1 MSPLLSCQP
10 LPAWARIRAALP
22 PFVIVL
28 GHLGLC
34 PEVVRWLLPGAPAQG
49 VSSPPGRLPPTP
61 LAPSSRRRVRTGRA
75 AVALRPPVRSEA
87 LCVSW
92 HLLRSPQLSSEKGT
106 GRTAAFQLSDGGSG
120 RRGRRPGPRGRGG
133 RPRGAPWGCGE
144 QAATRATRPR
154 HAGRASPRLV
164 SQYSCRPYSG
174 FTFCRLS
181 YPQSDNVTWKTPEVK
196 NSQVVNCVPF

>member
-49 VSSPPGRLPPTP
+49 VSPPPGRVPRTP
-61 LAPSSRRRVRTGRA
+61 LVPPAAGELGREGQ
-75 AVALRPPVRSEA
+75 LSLCGLLCEA
-87 LCVSW
+87 KLCVLW
-92 HLLRSPQLSSEKGT
+92 HLLRCPQLSSEKGT

-120 RRGRRPGPRGRGG
+120 RRGRCPGPRGRGG

>member
-1 MSPLLSCQP
+1 M
-10 LPAWARIRAALP
+10 PATPGVGADPGSTSSVCHCPGSLRALP
-22 PFVIVL
+22 R
-28 GHLGLC
+28 GG
-34 PEVVRWLLPGAPAQG
+34 EVAAPWG
-49 VSSPPGRLPPTP
+49 TGSGRLPSSRPTP
-61 LAPSSRRRVRTGRA
+61 AHTPRPSSRRRVRTGRA

-92 HLLRSPQLSSEKGT
+92 HLLRCPQLSSEKGT
-106 GRTAAFQLSDGGSG
+106 GRTAAFQLSDRGSG